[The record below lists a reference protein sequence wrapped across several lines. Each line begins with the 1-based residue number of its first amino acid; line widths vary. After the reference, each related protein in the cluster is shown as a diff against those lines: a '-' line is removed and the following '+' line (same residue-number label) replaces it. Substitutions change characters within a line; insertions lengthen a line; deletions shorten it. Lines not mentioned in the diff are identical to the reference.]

1 MTELATVSIE
11 PSGRTIVAHLRG
23 EVDLSNARD
32 LGARILEAVPN
43 DACGLILD
51 LAETRYLD
59 SAGVRVV
66 FDVAARLRHRG
77 QELAIAAAPGTP
89 VRRILELTEVA
100 QVAKLHSDEASAV
113 ASFSLNEIGLPDQN

>member
-1 MTELATVSIE
+1 MMELATVSIE
-11 PSGRTIVAHLRG
+11 RNGRAIVAHLKG

-32 LGARILEAVPN
+32 LGARVLDAVPN
-43 DACGLILD
+43 DACALVLD

-66 FDVAARLRHRG
+66 FDVAARLRRRG

-100 QVAKLHSDEASAV
+100 QVAKLHADEADAI
-113 ASFSLNEIGLPDQN
+113 ADIA